1 MSNES
6 TTPASRNILELK
18 IGQVRPVKS
27 SVEFDGLNGLVG
39 DDDAMSEDI
48 K

>member
-1 MSNES
+1 
-6 TTPASRNILELK
+6 
-18 IGQVRPVKS
+18 VKS
-27 SVEFDGLNGLVG
+27 SAEFDALNELAG

>member
-6 TTPASRNILELK
+6 TSPASRNILELK
-18 IGQVRPVKS
+18 IGQVRPVKNS
-27 SVEFDGLNGLVG
+27 EEVDGVNELAG
-39 DDDAMSEDI
+39 DDNTVSEDI

>member
-6 TTPASRNILELK
+6 TSPVSRNILELK
-18 IGQVRPVKS
+18 IGQVRPIENS
-27 SVEFDGLNGLVG
+27 AEFDGVNGLAG

-48 K
+48 R

>member
-6 TTPASRNILELK
+6 TSPVSRNILELK
-18 IGQVRPVKS
+18 IGQVRPVKNS
-27 SVEFDGLNGLVG
+27 AEFDGVNELAG